1 LYSLLGKQLREQF
14 EGWKAAVFTGN
25 HSVARSI
32 DIKAKRSH
40 TLFNGAIECR
50 LLRFDV
56 VPDQFDTPESRPSR
70 DEKMAEARQ
79 RPGAEMFA
87 NRLRKNVKKM
97 GDWAKR
103 EGIECYRVYDADMPE
118 YSFAIDLYSAD
129 DKCVYVQEYEAPETI
144 ERGAASGRRL
154 EALSVIPEVFGIPV
168 ERMFVRMRRQQKGAS
183 QYEKVDSEHEFV
195 VVREGGYKFLVNF
208 TDYLDTGL
216 FLDHRLTRKRI
227 GEMAKGKRFLN
238 LFAYTGSATVYA
250 AGGGASATTTI
261 DMSNTYLDWATR
273 NMSVNNF
280 TGPEHEYVREDVI
293 KWLTEQAAR
302 ISNRTPQ
309 ALKPYDLIFVD
320 PPTFSRSKRMEDNF
334 EVQGDHVK
342 LLLLVGQLLAPGGS
356 IVFSNNYTR
365 FKLDAYGLK
374 EFKIDDITRATIP
387 KDFERNQKIHQCFVL
402 TRS

>member
-1 LYSLLGKQLREQF
+1 
-14 EGWKAAVFTGN
+14 
-25 HSVARSI
+25 
-32 DIKAKRSH
+32 
-40 TLFNGAIECR
+40 
-50 LLRFDV
+50 
-56 VPDQFDTPESRPSR
+56 
-70 DEKMAEARQ
+70 
-79 RPGAEMFA
+79 
-87 NRLRKNVKKM
+87 
-97 GDWAKR
+97 
-103 EGIECYRVYDADMPE
+103 
-118 YSFAIDLYSAD
+118 
-129 DKCVYVQEYEAPETI
+129 
-144 ERGAASGRRL
+144 
-154 EALSVIPEVFGIPV
+154 
-168 ERMFVRMRRQQKGAS
+168 
-183 QYEKVDSEHEFV
+183 VDSEHEFV
-195 VVREGGYKFLVNF
+195 VVREGGHKFLVNF

-302 ISNRTPQ
+302 IANPQ
-309 ALKPYDLIFVD
+309 ALTNTDVGNAGHVGNIARPGPKPFDLIFVD

-342 LLLLVGQLLAPGGS
+342 LLLMVGKLLAPGGT

-387 KDFERNQKIHQCFVL
+387 KDFERNQKIHQCFTLV
-402 TRS
+402 RS